1 MTDAKVPPTE
11 DAVRAALRTVDDPEV
26 GMNVVDLGNAV
37 SILVFVVSTLTA
49 VVRGKRAARE
59 RLAQA

>member
-49 VVRGKRAARE
+49 VVRAKRAARE